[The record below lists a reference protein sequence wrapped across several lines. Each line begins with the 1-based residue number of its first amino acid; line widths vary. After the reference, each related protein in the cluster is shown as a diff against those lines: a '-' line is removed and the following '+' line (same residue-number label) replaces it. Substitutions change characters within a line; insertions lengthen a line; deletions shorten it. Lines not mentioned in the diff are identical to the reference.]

1 MLPVTLIKLR
11 SYVEQ
16 IVIIYICVCLLS
28 HVKAA
33 DVPDQV
39 WWYTPYD
46 AWTLKQQQQPSDL
59 CEMHEQIRL
68 ECRLF
73 L

>member
-28 HVKAA
+28 HVKVA
-33 DVPDQV
+33 DVGP
-39 WWYTPYD
+39 
-46 AWTLKQQQQPSDL
+46 LKDRTKSGGIQRMML
-59 CEMHEQIRL
+59 GL
-68 ECRLF
+68 
-73 L
+73 